1 MKIKLLMAGAALAA
15 GVLVSAPAFAVTL
28 DWTFTGVNTGS
39 GQMTVGANDQVT
51 AFDGTYDGQTL
62 TFYANPNFP
71 GTFNL
76 HPHTPNAGGAD
87 LIADDLYNPATGVD
101 VNGILVST
109 GAGDAERVF
118 DISLDNPGAAQ
129 TDFFSVNPNGSF
141 QLDNG
146 TFSTTA
152 AVPEPATWAVMMV
165 GFGGLGVA
173 MRSRRKALVAA
184 A

>member
-28 DWTFTGVNTGS
+28 DWTFTGTNTGN

-51 AFDGTYDGQTL
+51 SFDGSYDGQAL

-76 HPHTPNAGGAD
+76 HDPHTPNTGGAD
-87 LIADDLYNPATGVD
+87 LIADDFYSPTTGVD

-109 GAGDAERVF
+109 GAGATERVF
-118 DISLDNPGAAQ
+118 AISLDNPGATQ
-129 TDFFSVNPNGSF
+129 TDFFSINPNGQF
-141 QLDNG
+141 LIDNG
-146 TFSTTA
+146 TFST
-152 AVPEPATWAVMMV
+152 AVPEPASWAMMLV

-173 MRSRRKALVAA
+173 MRTRRKALVAA
-184 A
+184 T